1 MIKVALRRLSS
12 FFAGEQ
18 PDMPKKVLIVEDNRY
33 LREILASILHSS
45 GYIIMEAAT
54 GLQGIEIALAEQ
66 PTLILLDLDLPDI
79 TGIETARVLKENPLT
94 TDIPIIAC
102 SAMSGSEWRD
112 VALRAGIVDYLQ
124 KPISLAIIK
133 AKIEQYTLFER

>member
-1 MIKVALRRLSS
+1 
-12 FFAGEQ
+12 
-18 PDMPKKVLIVEDNRY
+18 MPKKVLIVEDNRY

-45 GYIIMEAAT
+45 GYVIVEAAT
-54 GLQGIEIALAEQ
+54 GLQGVEIALAEQ

>member
-1 MIKVALRRLSS
+1 
-12 FFAGEQ
+12 
-18 PDMPKKVLIVEDNRY
+18 MPKKVLIVEDNRY

-45 GYIIMEAAT
+45 GYVIMEAAT
-54 GLQGIEIALAEQ
+54 GLQGVEIALAEQ

-133 AKIEQYTLFER
+133 AKIVQYTLFER

>member
-1 MIKVALRRLSS
+1 
-12 FFAGEQ
+12 
-18 PDMPKKVLIVEDNRY
+18 MPKKVLIVEDNRY

-45 GYIIMEAAT
+45 GYVIMEAAT
-54 GLQGIEIALAEQ
+54 GLQGVEIALAEQ

-102 SAMSGSEWRD
+102 SAMVCGR
-112 VALRAGIVDYLQ
+112 
-124 KPISLAIIK
+124 
-133 AKIEQYTLFER
+133 

>member
-1 MIKVALRRLSS
+1 
-12 FFAGEQ
+12 
-18 PDMPKKVLIVEDNRY
+18 MPKKVLIVEDNRY

-45 GYIIMEAAT
+45 GYVIMEAAT
-54 GLQGIEIALAEQ
+54 GLQGVEIALAEQ

-94 TDIPIIAC
+94 SDIPIIAC

>member
-1 MIKVALRRLSS
+1 
-12 FFAGEQ
+12 
-18 PDMPKKVLIVEDNRY
+18 MPKKLLIIEDNRH

-45 GYIIMEAAT
+45 GYVILEAAT
-54 GLQGIEIALAEQ
+54 GLRGIETALAEQ
-66 PTLILLDLDLPDI
+66 PALILLDLDLPDI

-94 TDIPIIAC
+94 ADIPIVAC

-112 VALRAGIVDYLQ
+112 IALRAGMADYLQ

-133 AKIEQYTLFER
+133 AKIEKYTLLER

>member
-1 MIKVALRRLSS
+1 
-12 FFAGEQ
+12 
-18 PDMPKKVLIVEDNRY
+18 MPKKILIVEDNRY

-45 GYIIMEAAT
+45 GYVIMEAAT
-54 GLQGIEIALAEQ
+54 GLQGVEIALAEQ

>member
-1 MIKVALRRLSS
+1 
-12 FFAGEQ
+12 
-18 PDMPKKVLIVEDNRY
+18 MPKKVLIVEDNRY

-45 GYIIMEAAT
+45 GYVIMEAAT
-54 GLQGIEIALAEQ
+54 GLQGVEIALAEQ

>member
-1 MIKVALRRLSS
+1 
-12 FFAGEQ
+12 
-18 PDMPKKVLIVEDNRY
+18 MPKKVLIVEDNRY

-45 GYIIMEAAT
+45 GYVIMEAAT
-54 GLQGIEIALAEQ
+54 GLQGVEIALAEQ

-133 AKIEQYTLFER
+133 AKIEQCTLFER

>member
-1 MIKVALRRLSS
+1 
-12 FFAGEQ
+12 
-18 PDMPKKVLIVEDNRY
+18 MPKKVLIVEDNRY

-45 GYIIMEAAT
+45 GYVIVEAAT

>member
-1 MIKVALRRLSS
+1 
-12 FFAGEQ
+12 
-18 PDMPKKVLIVEDNRY
+18 MPKKLLIIEDNRH
-33 LREILASILHSS
+33 LREILASILHTS
-45 GYIIMEAAT
+45 GYVIMEAAT

-66 PTLILLDLDLPDI
+66 PSLILLDLDLPDI
-79 TGIETARVLKENPLT
+79 SGIETARILKQNPVT
-94 TDIPIIAC
+94 TAIPIVAC

-112 VALRAGIVDYLQ
+112 IALSAGMDDYLQ

>member
-1 MIKVALRRLSS
+1 
-12 FFAGEQ
+12 
-18 PDMPKKVLIVEDNRY
+18 MPKKVLIVEDNRY

-45 GYIIMEAAT
+45 GYLIMEAAT
-54 GLQGIEIALAEQ
+54 GLQGVEIALAEQ

>member
-1 MIKVALRRLSS
+1 
-12 FFAGEQ
+12 
-18 PDMPKKVLIVEDNRY
+18 MPKKVLIIEDNRH

-45 GYIIMEAAT
+45 GYVILQAAT
-54 GLQGIEIALAEQ
+54 GLQGIETAVAEQ
-66 PTLILLDLDLPDI
+66 PIIILLDLDLPDI
-79 TGIETARVLKENPLT
+79 TGIETARVLKQNPVT
-94 TDIPIIAC
+94 ADIPIVAC

-112 VALRAGIVDYLQ
+112 IALGAGIADYLQ

>member
-1 MIKVALRRLSS
+1 
-12 FFAGEQ
+12 
-18 PDMPKKVLIVEDNRY
+18 MPKKVLIVEDNRY

-45 GYIIMEAAT
+45 GYVIMEAAT
-54 GLQGIEIALAEQ
+54 GLQGIEVALAEQ

>member
-1 MIKVALRRLSS
+1 
-12 FFAGEQ
+12 
-18 PDMPKKVLIVEDNRY
+18 MPKKILIIEDNRH

-45 GYIIMEAAT
+45 GYVILQTAT
-54 GLQGIEIALAEQ
+54 GLQGIETAVAEQ
-66 PTLILLDLDLPDI
+66 PALILLDLDLPDI
-79 TGIETARVLKENPLT
+79 TGIETARVLKENPVT
-94 TDIPIIAC
+94 VDIPIVAC

-112 VALRAGIVDYLQ
+112 IALDNGIVDYLQ

>member
-1 MIKVALRRLSS
+1 
-12 FFAGEQ
+12 
-18 PDMPKKVLIVEDNRY
+18 
-33 LREILASILHSS
+33 
-45 GYIIMEAAT
+45 MEAAT
-54 GLQGIEIALAEQ
+54 GLQGVEIALAEQ

>member
-1 MIKVALRRLSS
+1 
-12 FFAGEQ
+12 
-18 PDMPKKVLIVEDNRY
+18 MPKKVLIVEDNRY

-45 GYIIMEAAT
+45 GYVIMEAAT
-54 GLQGIEIALAEQ
+54 GLQGVQIALAEQ

>member
-1 MIKVALRRLSS
+1 
-12 FFAGEQ
+12 
-18 PDMPKKVLIVEDNRY
+18 MPKKVLIVEDNKY

-45 GYIIMEAAT
+45 GYVIMEAAT
-54 GLQGIEIALAEQ
+54 GLQGVEIALAEQ

-79 TGIETARVLKENPLT
+79 TGIETARVLKQNPLT

-112 VALRAGIVDYLQ
+112 VALGAGIADYLQ

>member
-1 MIKVALRRLSS
+1 
-12 FFAGEQ
+12 
-18 PDMPKKVLIVEDNRY
+18 MPKKVLIVEDNRY

-45 GYIIMEAAT
+45 GYVIMEAAT
-54 GLQGIEIALAEQ
+54 GLQGVEIALAEQ

-112 VALRAGIVDYLQ
+112 VVLRAGIVDYLQ